1 MLTEEMRAPG
11 PIDFILLEFPDQ
23 EPTGLVASEL
33 MALVDAGIIA
43 IYDIVAVRKSHDGAI
58 SGFEISDLG
67 DGEIAFAAF
76 AGARSG
82 LLGDDD
88 IADAGEIMEAGTIAV
103 LLVYENTWA
112 SGVVSAVLA
121 TGGTVAAS
129 ARIPAEDVLLA
140 LEALEADLGSIDT
153 EEG

>member
-1 MLTEEMRAPG
+1 MLTEELRAPG

-23 EPTGLVASEL
+23 KPTGMVAAEL
-33 MALVDAGIIA
+33 MALVDEGIIA
-43 IYDIVAVRKSHDGAI
+43 IYDILAVRKDASGVV

-67 DGEIAFAAF
+67 DGDIAFAAF

-88 IADAGEIMEAGTIAV
+88 VAEAGGVMEPGTIAV

-112 SGVVSAVLA
+112 SGVVGAVLA
-121 TGGTVAAS
+121 TGGQLVAS
-129 ARIPAEDVLLA
+129 ARIPAEDVIEA
-140 LEALEADLGSIDT
+140 LEALESLT
-153 EEG
+153 EEEV